1 MAFSIASS
9 ATVAPMMTLA
19 AGNSSAGHIF
29 GQVLSWILAIVIV
42 AAALGMV
49 LSRKLIHSALSLLL
63 VMVGMAIEY
72 AILNAPFVFVV
83 QIVVYAGAIMVMFL
97 FIVMMVGANADAE
110 EGDPIPGQRIA
121 AIIMALAVIV
131 LVAVAISLVTWQD
144 PAGLDEATRTT
155 GGNIAGL
162 GELIF
167 NKYVIIF
174 EVLSALLI
182 IAAVG
187 AIVLTL
193 RTRVKNRPTQ
203 RETMEARFRAYAE
216 KGTDVGAMPGAGV
229 YASSNAMDVPALLP
243 DGSELH
249 SSVSE
254 GIYDA
259 HAERSGQQLAE
270 QTAKTYEA
278 LAKSDGEDE

>member
-19 AGNSSAGHIF
+19 AGDSSAGHIF

-131 LVAVAISLVTWQD
+131 LAAVAISLVTWQD

-243 DGSELH
+243 DGSELR

-278 LAKSDGEDE
+278 LTKSDGEDE

>member
-1 MAFSIASS
+1 MLSISS
-9 ATVAPMMTLA
+9 SPELSTAVLA
-19 AGNSSAGHIF
+19 AGSSGVGHFF
-29 GQVLSWILAIVIV
+29 GQLFSWLLALVIV

-49 LSRKLIHSALSLLL
+49 LCRKLIHSALSLLL
-63 VMVGMAIEY
+63 VMVGMALEY

-97 FIVMMVGANADAE
+97 FIVMMVGADADAE
-110 EGDPIPGQRIA
+110 EGDPIRGQRVA
-121 AIIMALAVIV
+121 AIVMS
-131 LVAVAISLVTWQD
+131 VAVVVLAGIAIWSVTWPE
-144 PAGLDEATRTT
+144 PANFDETLRST
-155 GGNIAGL
+155 GGNISGL
-162 GELIF
+162 GDLIF

-216 KGTDVGAMPGAGV
+216 KGTYVGAMPGAGV

-243 DGSELH
+243 DGSELR
-249 SSVSE
+249 SSISE
-254 GIYDA
+254 EIYDA
-259 HAERSGQQLAE
+259 HEERSGQELAAH
-270 QTAKTYEA
+270 TAKNYEA
-278 LAKSDGEDE
+278 LDTTSREDD